1 MWRGF
6 LSLVKSEGLAIA
18 YKTYRGYALL
28 TPKREC
34 FLIPHGKWRI
44 FLKQPDLSLGR
55 RCEIELVKPVS
66 ENGLDIGGV
75 YVSRDLDTLFELIQL
90 SESPVKDGDTVR
102 RLGLYWA
109 ILSVVLTNT

>member
-44 FLKQPDLSLGR
+44 FLKKLDLSLCR
-55 RCEIELVKPVS
+55 RCEIKLVKPVS
-66 ENGLDIGGV
+66 ENGLV
-75 YVSRDLDTLFELIQL
+75 
-90 SESPVKDGDTVR
+90 
-102 RLGLYWA
+102 
-109 ILSVVLTNT
+109 